1 MKKYLGAVLAA
12 VLAAAL
18 LCGCEIIPVP
28 QKAPETEPPVE
39 SVAMVVTSEDLA
51 GFAEQYPA
59 LREADLRGSTCY
71 AAIEDYKASHPEVS
85 VLYTVFLGG
94 TEVQPDVTSL
104 TLTPEDFDFALLE
117 TNLQYLHSL
126 KELRFPETTLTLEQ
140 IDALRQANPGI
151 DIDYTVNLCGIPCEG
166 AAEDLD
172 LSGVE
177 PSVLLDQAQK
187 LSLFPQLQD
196 IYLMDAEGNTRYTL
210 EDAAALQAQVPQVLL
225 HYSFQLFGKTVST
238 EDSEIIFKGQQLA
251 KKEGALDT
259 LRMALSIL
267 RGCDRFVLDN
277 CGFSN
282 ETMAALRDEFRD
294 TTKVVWRIWFGEGG
308 CLTDLKVIRH
318 VYGLYDYNSA
328 NLIYCE
334 DAEYVDFGH
343 NEILKQCDFVA
354 GMPHLK
360 AIILSGSMISDLTP
374 FQNCKELEF
383 LEIAYCGYVT
393 DLTPLAS
400 CTNLKRLN
408 IAYTKAESLA
418 ALDALELEVLVD
430 ARSKVGTE
438 EWGRFEAL
446 HPDCIV
452 QHTGDAKDDFP
463 YGYPWR
469 YEQNGDPNPY
479 YALLK
484 EKFGYPNPTNTIY

>member
-1 MKKYLGAVLAA
+1 MKRILGVVFAA
-12 VLAAAL
+12 VLAATL
-18 LCGCEIIPVP
+18 LCGCEIIPTPQYVP
-28 QKAPETEPPVE
+28 DTEPPVE
-39 SVAMVVTSEDLA
+39 SVAMVVTAEELA
-51 GFAEQYPA
+51 GFSEQYPA

-71 AAIEDYKASHPEVS
+71 DAIERYKTAHPEVS
-85 VLYTVFLGG
+85 VLYTVTLGS

-104 TLTPEDFDFALLE
+104 TLTPADFDFTVLE
-117 TNLQYLHSL
+117 SNLQYLHSL
-126 KELRFPETTLTLEQ
+126 EEIRFPETMLTLEQ
-140 IDALRQANPGI
+140 IEALRQANPGVE
-151 DIDYTVNLCGIPCEG
+151 IDYTVNLCGISCEG

-172 LSGVE
+172 LSGIEPTALMDQVE
-177 PSVLLDQAQK
+177 K
-187 LSLFPQLQD
+187 LSLFPKLQD
-196 IYLMDAEGNTRYTL
+196 IYLMNAEGNTLYAL
-210 EDAAALQAQVPQVLL
+210 EDAAALQGVAPQVLL
-225 HYSFQLFGKTVST
+225 HYSFELFGKTVST
-238 EDSEIIFKGQQLA
+238 EDAEIIYRGQQIA
-251 KKEGALDT
+251 NKEGALDT

-294 TTKVVWRIWFGEGG
+294 TTKVVWRIWFGSGG
-308 CLTDLKVIRH
+308 CLTDLKVIRF

-334 DAEYVDFGH
+334 DAEYIDFGH
-343 NEILKQCDFVA
+343 NELLKQCDFVA

-360 AIILSGSMISDLTP
+360 AIILSGSMVSDLTP

-383 LEIAYCGYVT
+383 LELAYCGYVT
-393 DLTPLAS
+393 DLTPLSS

-408 IAYTKAESLA
+408 IAFTKVESLA
-418 ALDALELEVLVD
+418 ALDALEMEVLVD
-430 ARSKVGTE
+430 ARSKVSTE

-452 QHTGDAKDDFP
+452 QHTGDAKDDQP

-469 YEQNGDPNPY
+469 YEPNGDPNPY